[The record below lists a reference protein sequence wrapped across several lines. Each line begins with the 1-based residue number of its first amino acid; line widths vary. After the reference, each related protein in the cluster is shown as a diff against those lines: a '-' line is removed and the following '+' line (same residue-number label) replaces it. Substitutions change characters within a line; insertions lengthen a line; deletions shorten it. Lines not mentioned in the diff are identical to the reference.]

1 MSRLGFLSL
10 SPGNEHQVKHS
21 NVATTTVFPGTKT
34 LGACGL
40 GNAAGTGTES
50 PEQAYGAC
58 SVISGLTA
66 QPDEAHLFEG
76 LASHRKG

>member
-1 MSRLGFLSL
+1 MSHLGFLPM
-10 SPGNEHQVKHS
+10 SPENKLQVKHS

-40 GNAAGTGTES
+40 GNAARTGTES
-50 PEQAYGAC
+50 PEQAQGAC

-66 QPDEAHLFEG
+66 QPDAVHLCEG
-76 LASHRKG
+76 PALHRKG